1 MEGSGNK
8 LSFWVYNYAAKYTQL
23 PYLLFFINV
32 DDTDFVEV
40 ARFVV
45 STEDGSEGWKKYEI
59 DLDQYKDSHYIS
71 FAFSAYT
78 GGYQECIYL
87 DNIQINDASTG
98 FSKIENENKTVDH
111 INWYDLSGREVIC
124 PKESN
129 VYIKT
134 ITYTDG
140 TQISTK
146 VMKE

>member
-1 MEGSGNK
+1 M
-8 LSFWVYNYAAKYTQL
+8 WVYKYTAKYQLL
-23 PYLLFFINV
+23 PYLLLCRSV
-32 DDTDFVEV
+32 GDPDFVEV
-40 ARFVV
+40 ERFGD
-45 STEDGSEGWKKYEI
+45 STEDGREGWKKYEI
-59 DLDQYKDSHYIS
+59 DLDQYKESNYIS

-78 GGYQECIYL
+78 GRYQECIYL

-124 PKESN
+124 PKEQN